1 MPQVDLFKV
10 GRCLIPVVDLK
21 IRFTSN
27 DPKFF
32 MNGQGTVNVRL
43 PAGDLKMILFACL
56 VKVRSDVYKNIV
68 TMRHRCVSSHSM
80 I

>member
-10 GRCLIPVVDLK
+10 GRCLIPVVDFK

-68 TMRHRCVSSHSM
+68 TMRPRCVSSHGM